1 MKQLAECDAVSS
13 FPHLTSSDFW
23 EGLRPL
29 RSEEQINSKP
39 FLWLDSQI
47 ICYNTDV
54 HPAWL
59 SSGMCLIFKLQ
70 HEHFILYWLVQSKW
84 SKQKPAD
91 FQRGRKLKN
100 RNWESFRPYS
110 LGHSLTEVHKN
121 QHWEAILALPSL
133 EDMCSRKESGRCWG
147 MCWELPASFVVV
159 AVLCGGFRVS
169 PLRVAKWSPV
179 LIFKIT
185 LPYRSHH
192 LWNFLNFCCYHS
204 SNWELT
210 KCQALC

>member
-47 ICYNTDV
+47 ICENTDV

-59 SSGMCLIFKLQ
+59 SSGICLIFKLQ
-70 HEHFILYWLVQSKW
+70 HEHFILYWLVHSKW

-100 RNWESFRPYS
+100 RNRESFRPYS

-147 MCWELPASFVVV
+147 MCWELTASLWSLLCFV
-159 AVLCGGFRVS
+159 AIS
-169 PLRVAKWSPV
+169 ESLRLEWQNGVQSSYSK
-179 LIFKIT
+179 
-185 LPYRSHH
+185 LPY
-192 LWNFLNFCCYHS
+192 
-204 SNWELT
+204 LT
-210 KCQALC
+210 EAIICETF